1 MGLGLGIVA
10 CLLTFIVVG
19 IMVIQAR
26 FAARAWRQ
34 TIAAGDS
41 QALAALLDQTF
52 DSWRSDRPPR
62 RTPPADW
69 RALHT
74 AAVVA
79 ADRER
84 IRVSLLAEPDVR
96 VVEGQRVEV
105 ADAREVARRAAVR
118 MVERLMYEMPYVSFE
133 QAQVDVLTEFRRQAD
148 GAVTSQCLLST
159 RVTREQAAGSDW
171 EGNDHIAMLAEWDTR
186 EDAPGQPVDP
196 DAGAVILAPAIDPAD
211 AVRAAEAALRA
222 RREAER
228 ERNGDA

>member
-19 IMVIQAR
+19 IMVFQAR
-26 FAARAWRQ
+26 FAARAWRR

-41 QALAALLDQTF
+41 QALASLLDETF
-52 DSWRSDRPPR
+52 EGWRNSRPPR

-96 VVEGQRVEV
+96 VVEGQRVEA

-118 MVERLMYEMPYVSFE
+118 MVERVMYEMPYVSF
-133 QAQVDVLTEFRRQAD
+133 QHAQVDVLTEFRRDD
-148 GAVTSQCLLST
+148 GGVTSQCLLST
-159 RVTREQAAGSDW
+159 RVTREQAADADW
-171 EGNDHIAMLAEWDTR
+171 EGNDHVAMLAGWDTL
-186 EDAPGQPVDP
+186 EAAPGRPVDP
-196 DAGAVILAPAIDPAD
+196 DVDAVIQAPNLDPAD
-211 AVRAAEAALRA
+211 AVEAAEAALRA
-222 RREAER
+222 QREAEGTKD
-228 ERNGDA
+228 GDA

>member
-10 CLLTFIVVG
+10 CLVTFIVVG

-26 FAARAWRQ
+26 FAARAWRR
-34 TIAAGDS
+34 TITAGDN
-41 QALAALLDQTF
+41 QALHALLDQTF
-52 DSWRSDRPPR
+52 EAWRNGRPPR

-96 VVEGQRVEV
+96 VVEGQRVE
-105 ADAREVARRAAVR
+105 AAGAQEVARRAAVR
-118 MVERLMYEMPYVSFE
+118 MVERLMYEMPHVSFDH
-133 QAQVDVLTEFRRQAD
+133 AQVDVLTEFRRPD
-148 GAVTSQCLLST
+148 GAVTSQCLLTT
-159 RVTREQAAGSDW
+159 RVTRDQAADADW
-171 EGNDHIAMLAEWDTR
+171 DGNDHIAMLAEWETH
-186 EDAPGQPVDP
+186 EVAPGSPVDP
-196 DAGAVILAPAIDPAD
+196 DAGAVILAPTIDPAE

-222 RREAER
+222 QREKD
-228 ERNGDA
+228 GDA

>member
-26 FAARAWRQ
+26 FAAQAWRR
-34 TIAAGDS
+34 TIAAGDT
-41 QALAALLDQTF
+41 QALASLLDQTF
-52 DSWRSDRPPR
+52 EGWRNSRPPR

-79 ADRER
+79 ANRER

-96 VVEGQRVEV
+96 VVEGQRVEA

-118 MVERLMYEMPYVSFE
+118 MVERLMYEMPYVSFGH
-133 QAQVDVLTEFRRQAD
+133 AQVDVLTEFRQQD
-148 GAVTSQCLLST
+148 GGVTSHCLLST
-159 RVTREQAAGSDW
+159 RVTRDQAADADW
-171 EGNDHIAMLAEWDTR
+171 EGNDHIAMLAEWETY
-186 EDAPGQPVDP
+186 EASPGRPVDP
-196 DAGAVILAPAIDPAD
+196 DQGAVIHAATIDPVE
-211 AVRAAEAALRA
+211 AVRAAEEALREQ
-222 RREAER
+222 REKD
-228 ERNGDA
+228 GDA

>member
-10 CLLTFIVVG
+10 CLVTFIIVG

-26 FAARAWRQ
+26 FAARAWRR
-34 TIAAGDS
+34 TIAAGDN
-41 QALAALLDQTF
+41 QVLHALLDQTF
-52 DSWRSDRPPR
+52 EAWQNGRPPR

-96 VVEGQRVEV
+96 VVEGQRVE
-105 ADAREVARRAAVR
+105 AAGAQEVARRVAVR
-118 MVERLMYEMPYVSFE
+118 MVERLMYEMPHVSFGH
-133 QAQVDVLTEFRRQAD
+133 AQVDVLTEFRRPD
-148 GAVTSQCLLST
+148 GGVTSQCLLTT
-159 RVTREQAAGSDW
+159 RVTRDQAADADW
-171 EGNDHIAMLAEWDTR
+171 DGNDHIAMLAEWETH
-186 EDAPGQPVDP
+186 EVAPGNPVDP
-196 DAGAVILAPAIDPAD
+196 DAGAVILAPAIDPAE

-222 RREAER
+222 QHEKD
-228 ERNGDA
+228 GDA